1 MSITRGISDFSFA
14 FSADLP
20 DSWEPVIWIEAARGR
35 SENFAVDRKS
45 VRPRPLPVRRRKGVT
60 FEGRFFADR
69 PETKPV
75 FFVFPVRIRCPI
87 LSSEPPGCHGN
98 GSGVMG
104 GQNFGVA
111 IFSTDWSLELW

>member
-1 MSITRGISDFSFA
+1 M
-14 FSADLP
+14 
-20 DSWEPVIWIEAARGR
+20 EPARGR
-35 SENFAVDRKS
+35 SGNFAVDRKS

-69 PETKPV
+69 PETKAI
-75 FFVFPVRIRCPI
+75 FFVFPVGTMCPI

-104 GQNFGVA
+104 GQNFGVG
-111 IFSTDWSLELW
+111 IFVPGWSLEIW